1 MESNNGVQ
9 EHQLKEKPKILSL
22 PNGPYYLLNDME
34 PKVVENLQNSEG
46 EPLSTI
52 RGVALCRCG
61 ASKNKPFC
69 DGTHGTIGFS
79 SENKETLDNSPII
92 KDKRKNYVGK
102 EITIHDNRK
111 ICSHAAECVNNL
123 PSVFK
128 FNTRPWINPDAADKQ
143 QIINTIKKCPSGALG
158 YSIDDIEY
166 KDQERMS
173 MVTVSKDG
181 PYTITGGIDLIG
193 DNIQFAEGFSK
204 EHYTLCR
211 CGASNNKPFCDGM
224 HITINFRD
232 DDKN

>member
-9 EHQLKEKPKILSL
+9 EHQLKEKPKILLL

-46 EPLSTI
+46 QPLSTLH
-52 RGVALCRCG
+52 GVALCRCG

-69 DGTHGTIGFS
+69 DGAHGTIGFS
-79 SENKETLDNSPII
+79 SENKTQDSSPII

-128 FNTRPWINPDAADKQ
+128 FNVRPWINPDAADKQ

-158 YSIDDIEY
+158 YSINDIEY

-224 HITINFRD
+224 HITINFKD
-232 DDKN
+232 DDNN

>member
-9 EHQLKEKPKILSL
+9 EHQLKEKPKILL
-22 PNGPYYLLNDME
+22 LLNGPYYLLNDME

-46 EPLSTI
+46 QPLSTL

-79 SENKETLDNSPII
+79 SENKTQDN

-181 PYTITGGIDLIG
+181 PYIITGGIDLIG

-211 CGASNNKPFCDGM
+211 CGASNNRPFCDGM
-224 HITINFRD
+224 HITINFKD